1 MDWIAVVVQ
10 GVVAL
15 LTLCGVAYGLIALWS
30 ARDFER
36 AVRGGSGSAGFAP
49 GVSILKP
56 VKGVDAR
63 MYAGL
68 VSHCV
73 QEYAGEFEL
82 LFGVS
87 SLEDAAVREVA
98 RLRVEFPGVSIRLV
112 ECKERL
118 GASGKMSNLVQM
130 VPEAR
135 FEHVIVNDSDIR
147 VSPKYLERVMA
158 GFADGG
164 EREKQIRFGNGSKKG
179 NANSKGN
186 GEDSIGGEVGLVTV
200 PYVGI
205 AEGGLWSRL
214 EALGISTDFIPGVL
228 VARKLEGGIRFGL
241 GSTLATTKTA
251 LAKIGGF
258 EGMVDQLADDY
269 ELGARLSAAGY
280 KVALVREVVETS
292 VPAYT
297 LRGFCE
303 HQLRWARSTRDSRR
317 WGYVGLGVTYVLP
330 WSMAAMVASG
340 FALWS
345 FSLFSMALLVRV
357 SVALTVG
364 VGILRDGQVLR
375 DIVWLPL
382 RDCFGLFFWAWS
394 YAGDTIVWRGERFR
408 LKRGVLE
415 KQGRQGIEDRG

>member
-1 MDWIAVVVQ
+1 MALVVQ
-10 GVVAL
+10 GGMAL

-36 AVRGGSGSAGFAP
+36 WTRGGVVGVGEAV

-82 LFGVS
+82 VFGVS

-98 RLRVEFPGVSIRLV
+98 RLRVEFPGVEIRLV
-112 ECKERL
+112 ECRERL

-130 VPEAR
+130 LPEAR

-147 VSPKYLERVMA
+147 VSPKYLARVMA
-158 GFADGG
+158 GFGLEKGIPEG
-164 EREKQIRFGNGSKKG
+164 EDSENG
-179 NANSKGN
+179 KGN
-186 GEDSIGGEVGLVTV
+186 GIGKVGLVTV
-200 PYVGI
+200 PYVGW
-205 AEGGLWSRL
+205 AEGGVWSKL
-214 EALGISTDFIPGVL
+214 EALGIATDFMPGVL

-251 LAKIGGF
+251 LAAMGGF
-258 EGMVDQLADDY
+258 ESMVDELADDY

-280 KVALVREVVETS
+280 RVALVREVVETT

-317 WGYVGLGVTYVLP
+317 WGYVGVGVTFMLP
-330 WSMAAMVASG
+330 WSLLAMVASG

-345 FSLFSMALLVRV
+345 FSLFSLALLVRV

-375 DIVWLPL
+375 DMVWLPL

-394 YAGDTIVWRGERFR
+394 YAGDEIVWRGERFR

-415 KQGRQGIEDRG
+415 KRGIGDRV

>member
-1 MDWIAVVVQ
+1 MDWLVVVVQ
-10 GVVAL
+10 GAVAL

-36 AVRGGSGSAGFAP
+36 ASTVGGVNTEEAAGAAL

-56 VKGVDAR
+56 VKGVDPR

-68 VSHCV
+68 VSHCM

-87 SLEDAAVREVA
+87 SLEDEAVREVA
-98 RLRVEFPGVSIRLV
+98 RLRVEWPGVTIRVV
-112 ECKERL
+112 ECKQRL
-118 GASGKMSNLVQM
+118 GTSGKMSNLVQM
-130 VPEAR
+130 LPEAKY
-135 FEHVIVNDSDIR
+135 EHVIVNDSDIR
-147 VSPKYLERVMA
+147 VSPRYLERVMA
-158 GFADGG
+158 GFADERG
-164 EREKQIRFGNGSKKG
+164 ELDER
-179 NANSKGN
+179 
-186 GEDSIGGEVGLVTV
+186 VGLVTV
-200 PYVGI
+200 PYRGQ
-205 AEGGLWSRL
+205 AEGGLWSKL
-214 EALGISTDFIPGVL
+214 EALGISTDFMPGVL

-251 LAKIGGF
+251 LAKMGGF
-258 EGMVDQLADDY
+258 EALVDQLADDY

-280 KVALVREVVETS
+280 RVELVREIVETT

-297 LRGFCE
+297 LRAFCE

-330 WSMAAMVASG
+330 WSLAAMVASG

-375 DIVWLPL
+375 DIVWLPV

-394 YAGDTIVWRGERFR
+394 YAGDEIVWRGERFR
-408 LKRGVLE
+408 LKRGRLE
-415 KQGRQGIEDRG
+415 KQGTGDRG

>member
-10 GVVAL
+10 GVLAL

-36 AVRGGSGSAGFAP
+36 SARGGVVGAGAAS

-68 VSHCV
+68 MSHCL

-82 LFGVS
+82 VFGVS

-98 RLRVEFPGVSIRLV
+98 RLRVEYPGVSIRLV
-112 ECKERL
+112 ECTERL

-130 VPEAR
+130 LPKAK

-147 VSPKYLERVMA
+147 VSPRYLERVMA
-158 GFADGG
+158 GFGG
-164 EREKQIRFGNGSKKG
+164 GVEQEKQIPGGNDSKKG
-179 NANSKGN
+179 NDEGVGKGSA
-186 GEDSIGGEVGLVTV
+186 EREVGLVTV
-200 PYVGI
+200 PYLGW
-205 AEGGLWSRL
+205 AEGGVWSKL
-214 EALGISTDFIPGVL
+214 EALGIATDFMPGVL

-251 LAKIGGF
+251 LAAIGGF
-258 EGMVDQLADDY
+258 ESMVDQLADDY

-280 KVALVREVVETS
+280 RVALVREVVETT

-297 LRGFCE
+297 LKGFCE

-330 WSMAAMVASG
+330 WSLMAMVASG

-364 VGILRDGQVLR
+364 VGSLRDGQVLR
-375 DIVWLPL
+375 DIIWLPL

-415 KQGRQGIEDRG
+415 KQ

>member
-36 AVRGGSGSAGFAP
+36 ATCGNVETGFAP

-63 MYAGL
+63 MYAGF
-68 VSHCV
+68 VSHCA
-73 QEYAGEFEL
+73 QEYDGEFEL
-82 LFGVS
+82 VFGVS

-98 RLRVEFPGVSIRLV
+98 RLRVEFPGASIRLV

-130 VPEAR
+130 LSEAR

-147 VSPKYLERVMA
+147 VSPKYLQRVMA
-158 GFADGG
+158 GFVVGG
-164 EREKQIRFGNGSKKG
+164 AGEKQIPEGNDRKK
-179 NANSKGN
+179 SN
-186 GEDSIGGEVGLVTV
+186 GKDATVGEVGLVTV
-200 PYVGI
+200 PYWGR

-214 EALGISTDFIPGVL
+214 EALGISTDFMPGVL

-251 LAKIGGF
+251 LAAIGGF

-280 KVALVREVVETS
+280 KVALVREVVETT

-317 WGYVGLGVTYVLP
+317 WGYVGVGVTFVLP

-408 LKRGVLE
+408 LRRGALE
-415 KQGRQGIEDRG
+415 KQGIGDRG

>member
-1 MDWIAVVVQ
+1 MDWIVVVVQ
-10 GVVAL
+10 GLVAVL
-15 LTLCGVAYGLIALWS
+15 ALCGVAYGLIALWS

-36 AVRGGSGSAGFAP
+36 AARGAVGGSGEAV

-56 VKGVDAR
+56 VKGVDPR

-82 LFGVS
+82 VFGVS

-98 RLRVEFPGVSIRLV
+98 RLRVEFPEVAIRVV
-112 ECKERL
+112 ECTQRL
-118 GASGKMSNLVQM
+118 GTSGKMSNLVQM
-130 VPEAR
+130 LPAAR

-147 VSPKYLERVMA
+147 VSPQYLERVMA
-158 GFADGG
+158 GFGVG
-164 EREKQIRFGNGSKKG
+164 LEKQIPGGNDGQ
-179 NANSKGN
+179 KGN
-186 GEDSIGGEVGLVTV
+186 GQSKGDAEREVGLVTV
-200 PYVGI
+200 PYVGV
-205 AEGGLWSRL
+205 AEGGVWSRL
-214 EALGISTDFIPGVL
+214 EALGIATDFMPGVL

-258 EGMVDQLADDY
+258 EAMVDQLADDY

-280 KVALVREVVETS
+280 RVALVREVVETT

-330 WSMAAMVASG
+330 WSLMAMVASG

-357 SVALTVG
+357 SVALVVG

-375 DIVWLPL
+375 DMVWLPV

-394 YAGDTIVWRGERFR
+394 YAGDEIVWRGERFR

-415 KQGRQGIEDRG
+415 KVRSRE